1 MSRLVIGILANSDG
15 RSDAVAAAIDVFLA
29 SGAEVLIHCGD
40 VGGRHVLDAMSA
52 FGTSMFVW
60 GDRDKDRMGL
70 MRYAHS
76 RHVNCFGVLGEF
88 EVSDKKL
95 VIVHGDDKRL
105 LKKIADEQQYDYLLC
120 GHEMSAED
128 RTSGKTRIVNP
139 GPLHGGAGRS
149 AALLDPATGKLRLV
163 SI

>member
-1 MSRLVIGILANSDG
+1 MIGIVANSDG
-15 RSDAVAAAIDVFLA
+15 RSDAVSAAVDVFHA

-76 RHVNCFGVLGEF
+76 RSENRKTCVQAHTLPIGNRRPALDGQKRPKGA
-88 EVSDKKL
+88 VSRAL
-95 VIVHGDDKRL
+95 RRSISRL
-105 LKKIADEQQYDYLLC
+105 LSSC
-120 GHEMSAED
+120 
-128 RTSGKTRIVNP
+128 
-139 GPLHGGAGRS
+139 
-149 AALLDPATGKLRLV
+149 RL
-163 SI
+163 